1 MCAWVGIDR
10 LFTIYDRFGGVMI
23 ATKYT
28 QSVQKT
34 ISSGGKITLYAGV
47 ALEIASVALLIVG
60 IFVNLYVLFGFIGV
74 LAIGA
79 LLCQIYYSLT
89 IEYNYNFTDDALIIT
104 KKDVRL
110 RRTTLLTVKFDSV
123 LKYEIFADC
132 VNKEDKNYMAYNDDP
147 LNKALTFKMADGA
160 EVRMLFSPDDYLNA
174 LICEKLK
181 IEEI

>member
-34 ISSGGKITLYAGV
+34 ISSRGKITLYAGV

-60 IFVNLYVLFGFIGV
+60 IFVNLYVLFAFIGV

-89 IEYNYNFTDDALIIT
+89 IEYNYNFADDALIIT

-147 LNKALTFKMADGA
+147 LNKALTFKMADGT